1 MLALYSENPSFTVV
15 WRSLKQRKNTVHS
28 QKLPPLLAQV
38 STEPELV
45 VIPEVEPKHVVEV
58 LARQLRLCIQR
69 NVSGLLDGVTLHP
82 LLAVDLVEA
91 GNLAVAVTIR
101 IASIVVVCFFLLY
114 MYNPPLHQEIST
126 ILAMNLGPQCDQ
138 MAKLFVHF
146 LLINIYEILPN
157 SCKDN
162 AYLYS
167 IQS

>member
-1 MLALYSENPSFTVV
+1 M
-15 WRSLKQRKNTVHS
+15 
-28 QKLPPLLAQV
+28 

-101 IASIVVVCFFLLY
+101 IASIVVVCFSLLY
-114 MYNPPLHQEIST
+114 T
-126 ILAMNLGPQCDQ
+126 IP
-138 MAKLFVHF
+138 HF
-146 LLINIYEILPN
+146 IRKSLRYWL
-157 SCKDN
+157 
-162 AYLYS
+162 
-167 IQS
+167 